1 MNRKCAALCGTLA
14 VVVFATGVSFAN
26 QDEDTPLHKLME
38 NVQKNNSTILKYVN
52 AKRETSTTPKR
63 DAVVAASSEL
73 HKLAKEARA
82 LGEGPA
88 KEKKKTVSE
97 WEKLTDSFIKESD
110 DFAKVFA
117 KPATTKPEAKE
128 AFRKVTKSCSECHDV
143 FRPE

>member
-14 VVVFATGVSFAN
+14 VVLFATGFSLA

-38 NVQKNNSTILKYVN
+38 KVQKNNSTILKYVN

-63 DAVVAASSEL
+63 ADVVTASAEL
-73 HKLAKEARA
+73 HKLAKEARG

-88 KEKKKTVSE
+88 KDQKKTVAE
-97 WEKLTDSFIKESD
+97 WEKLSDSFIKESD
-110 DFAKVFA
+110 DFAKVLA
-117 KPATTKPEAKE
+117 KPATTKPEAKD
-128 AFRKVTKSCSECHDV
+128 AFRKVSKSCTDCHDV